1 MNLYNHGST
10 QRLAKLVLVT
20 ADGTLLGALPPF
32 AVEVP
37 WWNEAASVVQ
47 GARERFGAEVTL
59 LRLLA
64 TARSKP
70 PGGEVTYLAEVTVP
84 VQVEPWQGHLDEH
97 RSRPRYA
104 DIGGPAADLAWAASI
119 LERQGLRPT
128 GSPQQVRTWN
138 LSSVWRIPVEGQTTW
153 LKSVPSFFAHE
164 GAILE
169 ALDGRPVPRLLG
181 HEGGRVLLA
190 EIGGDDMYDARLPEL
205 LQMVTILVD
214 IQGSWIGRETD
225 LRAIGLPDWRA
236 EALTEAISDVLGRTM
251 EALSPD
257 ENATL
262 RRFVSELPRRFAEIV
277 ACGLPDTLVHGDF
290 HPGNVRGTPERLV
303 LLDWGDSGIG
313 HPMLDQ
319 PAFLQRVPVEFRA
332 RIRERWADEW
342 RRIMPGADPER
353 ASGLLAP
360 IAAARQAV
368 IYQKF
373 LDNIE
378 PSEHPYHRDD
388 PADWLRTTVGLLS
401 ERAGD

>member
-1 MNLYNHGST
+1 MSLYDQGAAP
-10 QRLAKLVLVT
+10 RRARLVLVT
-20 ADGTLLGALPPF
+20 PDGTLLGALPPF

-64 TARSKP
+64 TARSKQ
-70 PGGEVTYLAEVTVP
+70 PGGEVTYLAEVSVP
-84 VQVEPWQGHLDEH
+84 LQVEPWQGHLDKH
-97 RSRPRYA
+97 RLRPRYA
-104 DIGGPAADLAWAASI
+104 DIGGPAADIAWATGV
-119 LERQGLRPT
+119 LERQGLRRT

-153 LKSVPSFFAHE
+153 LKSVPDFFAHE

-169 ALDGRPVPRLLG
+169 ALRGGPVPRLLG
-181 HEGGRVLLA
+181 HDRGRVLLA
-190 EIGGDDMYDARLPEL
+190 EIAGDDMYDAQLPEL
-205 LQMVTILVD
+205 LQMVTILVGL
-214 IQGSWIGRETD
+214 QGSWVGREAE
-225 LRAIGLPDWRA
+225 LMAIGLPDWRA
-236 EALTEAISDVLGRTM
+236 EALTEAISHVLERTK
-251 EALSPD
+251 EALSPE

-262 RRFVSELPRRFAEIV
+262 GRFASDLPGRLAEIA

-290 HPGNVRGTPERLV
+290 HPGNVRGTPDRLV

-319 PAFLQRVPVEFRA
+319 PAFLQRVPVEHRA
-332 RIRERWADEW
+332 AIGERWADEW
-342 RRIMPGADPER
+342 RRIVPGADPQR
-353 ASGLLAP
+353 ASRLLAP
-360 IAAARQAV
+360 VAAARQAV
-368 IYQKF
+368 IYQMF

-378 PSEHPYHRDD
+378 PAEHPYHRDD
-388 PADWLRTTVGLLS
+388 PADWLRTTAGLVS